1 MRRRLLAVAVAAVA
15 AAVLTGCS
23 DIHPGQAVVIDNGDY
38 EASIS
43 KVDDLTGALCVAS
56 PILAQSQGQ
65 QGQQSESIE
74 ARQYVVGLLIQSYLT
89 PLAAKQAGADSPSP
103 QDLTVTPEDYTNIT
117 DKMDDAQADDF
128 LQLLQ
133 IGTEVSAWQ
142 SQIGLTQPNSSP
154 STAAQDGQKYVLDYA
169 KNFDI
174 DIDPRFG
181 MNGNDLGSGKLQRSG
196 SISVAQSSQA
206 TQRENPDKKAA
217 VLESLPKS
225 QICG

>member
-15 AAVLTGCS
+15 AAVLTSC
-23 DIHPGQAVVIDNGDY
+23 DNMHPGQAVVIDNGDY
-38 EASIS
+38 EASIG

-56 PILAQSQGQ
+56 PILAQSQGSE
-65 QGQQSESIE
+65 GQQSESIE

-89 PLAAKQAGADSPSP
+89 PLAAKHVGADAPSP
-103 QDLTVTPEDYTNIT
+103 QELTVTPSDYSNIT
-117 DKMDDAQADDF
+117 DKMSDEQADDF

-142 SQIGLTQPNSSP
+142 ANIGLTQPNSSP
-154 STAAQDGQKYVLDYA
+154 STAAQDGQKYVLNYA
-169 KNFDI
+169 KDFSI

-181 MNGNDLGSGKLQRSG
+181 MTAEDLQTGKFQRSG
-196 SISVAQSSQA
+196 SISVAESSQA
-206 TQRENPDKKAA
+206 TQRENPAKKDA
-217 VLESLPKS
+217 VLAALPQS